1 MKKNTADCEDGAGKE
16 DVGISERG
24 GEARQS
30 KEEITV
36 LADRWLSGEENIG
49 KGTPG
54 AEKPA
59 QAKP

>member
-36 LADRWLSGEENIG
+36 LADR
-49 KGTPG
+49 
-54 AEKPA
+54 
-59 QAKP
+59 